1 MSDMYGVGYRY
12 ARAFYE
18 SLGSDETRRKAL
30 TDFMS
35 LGAALSSSTD
45 LQKFFGSPVVS
56 LKDKQSMI
64 DSLESAKHLSK
75 ETTEFL
81 RFLNRKN
88 RIDALSSVVKAF
100 ENVFDEMAS
109 VARGTVKSA
118 RPLTPEEQEAIQ
130 KKISSTLGRAA
141 KLTYQVD
148 PQLVGGVTAQVGS
161 YRFDDTLDTHL
172 NSLGQILKGR
182 LN

>member
-1 MSDMYGVGYRY
+1 MRDLYGVGYRY

-18 SLGSDETRRKAL
+18 SLATDDARKKAL
-30 TDFMS
+30 TDFMT
-35 LGAALSSSTD
+35 LGAALTGSPD
-45 LQKFFGSPVVS
+45 LRKFFESPVVS
-56 LKDKQSMI
+56 LTDKQKMI
-64 DSLESAKHLSK
+64 ESLETAKHLAK

-81 RFLNRKN
+81 KFLNRKK
-88 RIDALSSVVKAF
+88 RIDAIPSLIRAF
-100 ENVFDEMAS
+100 ENVFDEMAD

-118 RPLTPEEQEAIQ
+118 RVLSSDEQEAIL
-130 KKISSTLGRAA
+130 KKISTTLGKTA
-141 KLTYQVD
+141 KLDYQVD
-148 PQLVGGVTAQVGS
+148 PKLVGGVTAQVGS